1 MGKKLAILVGV
12 DKYVNE
18 NDLPPCGND
27 LELMSIFVKKSNHYD
42 DCLTVELSPKAS
54 LVKSEL
60 SNFIRRYQEEDIEEV
75 FFYYTGHG
83 TTIAD
88 DFLYLF
94 TDFDKS
100 KAGQTSLKNSELDG
114 MLKSLNPNL
123 AIKVVDACHSGTEY
137 IKSDIDLQRV
147 FEKSLDQKFEKTYF
161 LFSSAKHE
169 RSWALSDYSVFTKSF
184 AQSLLDFE
192 NKEIRYRDIMDY
204 ISDDVAVKKHQ
215 TPLFIQQADNTE
227 LFGEISSELVKEIT
241 NKISEHSTPATGEEK
256 NQLPE
261 SEEDVDSNSQLDG
274 EFIKLVKDSS
284 RKYCDEE
291 DALKSIASIAKFVN
305 GYKWSE
311 TLQKLYDI
319 EVEEKQGQFQLKSL
333 AKVAKWIH
341 ENGERYF
348 VQIKYKDESY
358 QAKEKVEYENGY
370 GYSRGMLGLSNLF
383 NQEVKYKTVTKS
395 RKVICGFEHSVEVPY
410 SSLLVVFTP
419 KEKAL
424 LWFSIF
430 ITYAFSK
437 SKVTMFSKFEFD
449 EEVTWQDRSA
459 RDVNQWKIVHCELKD
474 VEAIKANVEQSLLE
488 IDEAVMVELKAM
500 FQQV

>member
-1 MGKKLAILVGV
+1 MGKKIAILVGV
-12 DKYVNE
+12 DEYVNAD
-18 NDLPPCGND
+18 DLPPCGND
-27 LELMSIFVKKSNHYD
+27 LELMSIFVKNSNHYD

-60 SNFIRRYQEEDIEEV
+60 SNFIRKYQEEDIEEV

-94 TDFDKS
+94 TDFDRS

-137 IKSDIDLQRV
+137 IKSEIDLQRV

-169 RSWALSDYSVFTKSF
+169 TSTAFSDYSVFTKSF
-184 AQSLLDFE
+184 AQSLLGFE
-192 NKEIRYRDIMDY
+192 NKEIRYRDIMDF
-204 ISDDVAVKKHQ
+204 ISDDVSVKKYQ

-227 LFGEISSELVKEIT
+227 VFGEISSELVKEIE
-241 NKISEHSTPATGEEK
+241 NKILEHSTPPTGEEK
-256 NQLPE
+256 NPLPE
-261 SEEDVDSNSQLDG
+261 NGEGVDNDSQLDS
-274 EFIKLVKDSS
+274 EFIKLVKGVS

-291 DALKSIASIAKFVN
+291 DALKSISSIAECVN
-305 GYKWSE
+305 GYKWSA
-311 TLQKLYDI
+311 TLLKLYDI
-319 EVEEKQGQFQLKSL
+319 DVEEKQGQFQLKSL
-333 AKVAKWIH
+333 AKVAKWID
-341 ENGERYF
+341 ENDERYF

-358 QAKEKVEYENGY
+358 QAKERVEYENGY
-370 GYSRGMLGLSNLF
+370 GYGRMLSFQDAF
-383 NQEVKYKTVTKS
+383 NPKVEYKTVTRS
-395 RKVICGFEHSVEVPY
+395 REVVCGFDHSVAVPY

-424 LWFSIF
+424 PWWSLF

-437 SKVTMFSKFEFD
+437 SKVTIFSKFEFD
-449 EEVTWQDRSA
+449 VEINWQERSVQ
-459 RDVNQWKIVHCELKD
+459 DVNQWKMVHCDLKD
-474 VEAIKANVEQSLLE
+474 EEAIKRNVEQSLLE
-488 IDEAVMVELKAM
+488 ANDAVVGELQSM
-500 FQQV
+500 FQRG